1 MDIVTFHTFH
11 IFKYFSNP
19 VSSTQIL
26 HFHHNPSIND
36 YRTFSN
42 YSRIFSNS
50 PAIDPIRWKR
60 KIVSKRKCVHAFVLR
75 SIVSRLFEFDSRID
89 LLPCSTYVYFLTS
102 FRLIEQILYLGR
114 IPMRITFPF
123 VSTVKLGLFP
133 FFNYLSGASA
143 ADNIS
148 NTDHFP
154 CVINYNGC
162 RGNTLKYRPPLSYC
176 CCSLSLLYHK
186 AFP

>member
-1 MDIVTFHTFH
+1 MYFSKIYIIFRTIYGYWFVTFHTFH

-50 PAIDPIRWKR
+50 PAIDPLWWKR
-60 KIVSKRKCVHAFVLR
+60 EIVSKRKCVHAFVLR
-75 SIVSRLFEFDSRID
+75 SIVPRLFEFDSRID
-89 LLPCSTYVYFLTS
+89 LLPCSTYIYFLTS
-102 FRLIEQILYLGR
+102 FRLIEQILSR
-114 IPMRITFPF
+114 SNTD
-123 VSTVKLGLFP
+123 
-133 FFNYLSGASA
+133 

-148 NTDHFP
+148 LRLCCQAGTFP
-154 CVINYNGC
+154 FFQLPFG
-162 RGNTLKYRPPLSYC
+162 G
-176 CCSLSLLYHK
+176 
-186 AFP
+186 FGDG